1 MGDIVDYGIGLSF
14 QTASISL
21 AGQYEN
27 PMPESSLSPQSETK
41 NLTTGS
47 HTFVPGDF
55 VEVIVLMDFSYRD
68 KADTGI
74 SEFEKCH
81 F

>member
-1 MGDIVDYGIGLSF
+1 
-14 QTASISL
+14 
-21 AGQYEN
+21 
-27 PMPESSLSPQSETK
+27 MPESSLSPQSETK

-74 SEFEKCH
+74 SEIRKMPFLKQT
-81 F
+81 FLNFLSTVFVS